1 MNNIKILAHGIYLPK
16 NKITNYKFN
25 EKFNLEDG
33 WIEQR
38 TGIKSRYHVED
49 ESLEEICIKAAKQ
62 AIEKAKIDQSEIDL
76 ILVATTSS
84 NKLMPGLSFKVQSAL
99 QTKKSICLDILAG
112 CSGYIN
118 VFDIARKYIALGEV
132 STALII
138 GAEIISKYL
147 DFEDVNTSILL
158 GDGAGATIL
167 QKTDE
172 KKMYVSCLESEGDTA
187 EILTC
192 NNDEKLFMNG
202 KSIYKYAV
210 TRVPNNITEL
220 LEKASVKMEEIKYII
235 PHQSNLKI
243 LKSISERLG
252 IEESKM
258 YINLKEV
265 GNTFCASIPIA
276 LNEMM
281 EKDLI
286 KENDK
291 IILAGY
297 GGGLN
302 QGSILLEI

>member
-1 MNNIKILAHGIYLPK
+1 MNNLKILAHGIYLPN
-16 NKITNYKFN
+16 NKITNDKFN

-38 TGIKSRYHVED
+38 TGIKNRYHVQDETLED
-49 ESLEEICIKAAKQ
+49 ICIKAAKK
-62 AIEKAKIDQSEIDL
+62 AIENAKIDEAEIDL

-84 NKLMPGLSFKVQSAL
+84 KKLMPGISFKVQSAL
-99 QTKKSICLDILAG
+99 QTKRCICLDILAG

-118 VFDIARKYIALGEV
+118 VFDIARKYIALGEAK
-132 STALII
+132 TALII
-138 GAEIISKYL
+138 GAEVISKYL

-167 QKTDE
+167 QKTE
-172 KKMYVSCLESEGDTA
+172 EEKMYVSCLESEGDTA

-210 TRVPNNITEL
+210 TRVPNNIKEL
-220 LEKASVKMEEIKYII
+220 LEKASVKMEEIKYIV
-235 PHQSNLKI
+235 PHQSNFKI

-252 IEESKM
+252 IDESKM

-276 LNEMM
+276 LNEMV
-281 EKDLI
+281 EKGLI
-286 KENDK
+286 KEKDK

-302 QGSILLEI
+302 QGSILIEI